1 MWPRSVTNPALV
13 QSAVLKE
20 MVHKKAK
27 AGKRQKTLAAKQK
40 KRVTKA
46 IKKTKLKKARKERR
60 GRKATGHDTAMEV
73 PEGASSSVQSAAAGD
88 VAMGTPA
95 GVKMPCPQKKVTI
108 RNTAAMNRELTQK
121 QRFMMS

>member
-1 MWPRSVTNPALV
+1 M
-13 QSAVLKE
+13 LKE

-27 AGKRQKTLAAKQK
+27 AGKRRKTLAAKQK

-46 IKKTKLKKARKERR
+46 IKKTKLKKARKDKR
-60 GRKATGHDTAMEV
+60 GRKANGQDTAMEG
-73 PEGASSSVQSAAAGD
+73 PEGAAAGVQGAAAGD
-88 VAMGTPA
+88 GAMATLA
-95 GVKMPCPQKKVTI
+95 GVKMPYTQKKVTI